1 MKIELSITLD
11 IDTTAWDNN
20 YNIIDQVPLNA
31 ETASANGN
39 ADWHLTVKK
48 LMIEDVKQHF
58 NNSVYEHYNSLGVLK
73 E

>member
-20 YNIIDQVPLNA
+20 YNIINQVPFNK
-31 ETASANGN
+31 ESASTN
-39 ADWHLTVKK
+39 WYLTVKK

>member
-1 MKIELSITLD
+1 MKVELSITLD

-20 YNIIDQVPLNA
+20 YNIIDQVPFNK
-31 ETASANGN
+31 ESASTN
-39 ADWHLTVKK
+39 WHLTVKK

>member
-1 MKIELSITLD
+1 MKINLSITLD
-11 IDTTAWDNN
+11 IDTTTWDNM
-20 YNIIDQVPLNA
+20 YNVIDPFVFNS
-31 ETASANGN
+31 TSTN
-39 ADWHLTVKK
+39 KK

>member
-11 IDTTAWDNN
+11 IDPTAW
-20 YNIIDQVPLNA
+20 
-31 ETASANGN
+31 GN
-39 ADWHLTVKK
+39 AGKVSNKK

-58 NNSVYEHYNSLGVLK
+58 NNLVYEHYNSLGVLK

>member
-31 ETASANGN
+31 ETASAN
-39 ADWHLTVKK
+39 WHLTVKK

>member
-1 MKIELSITLD
+1 MKVELSITLD
-11 IDTTAWDNN
+11 IDTTTWDNM
-20 YNIIDQVPLNA
+20 YNIIDPVAFNS
-31 ETASANGN
+31 TSTN
-39 ADWHLTVKK
+39 KK